1 LGKWHFCWESI
12 SNTINSRD
20 RYVPLLPFVGSKY
33 SFRSPAQR
41 CFSLLSCTITQ
52 IPNELTLSKAFGHL
66 ELSYN
71 QLTGT
76 IPSELGRPNS
86 KMWLFRINNN
96 QFTGPIPSELGD
108 LSMLHSLRLQDNQL
122 TSTLPKELSL
132 LTVLL
137 QLRVDGNQITG
148 AIPSELGLW
157 GANTTELNFEER
169 MIQKFGE
176 SNIDA

>member
-1 LGKWHFCWESI
+1 
-12 SNTINSRD
+12 
-20 RYVPLLPFVGSKY
+20 
-33 SFRSPAQR
+33 
-41 CFSLLSCTITQ
+41 
-52 IPNELTLSKAFGHL
+52 
-66 ELSYN
+66 
-71 QLTGT
+71 
-76 IPSELGRPNS
+76 
-86 KMWLFRINNN
+86 
-96 QFTGPIPSELGD
+96 
-108 LSMLHSLRLQDNQL
+108 MLHSLRLQDNQL

-169 MIQKFGE
+169 MDQKFGE